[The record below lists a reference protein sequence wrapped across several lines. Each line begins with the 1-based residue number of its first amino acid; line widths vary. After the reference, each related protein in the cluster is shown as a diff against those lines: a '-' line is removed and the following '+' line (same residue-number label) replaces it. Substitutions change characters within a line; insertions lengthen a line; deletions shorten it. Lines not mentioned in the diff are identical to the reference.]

1 MASIGSLKIG
11 IGLNT
16 TGLIRDLKRSEFM
29 LKKQGSKFKALGASL
44 TSSITLPLL
53 AAGGAGAT
61 LAVQLGD
68 NFAKIENL
76 VGVTGSSLEDLRSG
90 VARVSGQTAKSQV
103 ELSEALFAVTSAGLR
118 GKDAINVLTQAAKA
132 SQVGLGETKS
142 IALASTAVLNA
153 YGSETI
159 SAARATDVLAATIK
173 YGNLEAA
180 SLAPVLGKVIGPA
193 SQLGISFEEIG
204 ANVATFT
211 RLGTGAEEAVTAL
224 GSVMNTFI
232 KVTPQASKALA
243 EVGLT
248 AEGVRDKIKTDG
260 LADTL
265 IFLTDTFDGN
275 IEALAKVIPNV
286 KALGNVLGTASAQG
300 TTYKEV
306 VDGIYDSTGLVD
318 EGFKNVSK
326 TAGFQLKKALVDV
339 QNAAIGLGNKLLP
352 IVLKIVGL
360 VSSLV
365 NKFTSLSSATQDT
378 VVKFALIAAAAGPV
392 LSVFGGLI
400 GTLGSFKGLFAA
412 IIPNIVKFWAALT
425 GPVGLAAIAFGSLA
439 VLIVNNWDKVKTAIT
454 AVVNSVIKLYNENV
468 LVRGVIEGIVAYW
481 NILKRTIAG
490 IFTSLKSLGSV
501 VKKIFTGDF
510 DSLGDL
516 FKTAGDEI
524 KAEATSYAEDVKNIL
539 VDAVDNTI
547 DPKEMIKPITEADV
561 QSFVDPLVNGIKNAT
576 NGITGL
582 LSGGGGG
589 GGSSSSSDSTPDL
602 SKKIAPLASL
612 LPSINSE
619 VIELGNNLDDG
630 LDGGKVVDM
639 VAYLKE
645 LKSVSI
651 DLGETLKGALG
662 DALIGL
668 GDNLGNAIANA
679 ESFGEGFKSVVT
691 GVLDTLIGVL
701 SQVGKLAISTGVA
714 VIGIKLALDSLN
726 PAAAIAGGVA
736 LVALASVVKAKLANS
751 AASAPKLAKGGV
763 LTGETLFIGGEYPGA
778 ATNPEIVTPEN
789 LMRKIF
795 REEGAG
801 GGGHLSAEIHMDMLR
816 FGMSKDVSR
825 VS

>member
-1 MASIGSLKIG
+1 MASIGNLKIG

-16 TGLIRDLKRSEFM
+16 TGLIRDLKRSEYM

-53 AAGGAGAT
+53 AAGGAGAA

-76 VGVTGSSLEDLRSG
+76 VGVTGASLEDLRSG

-118 GKDAINVLTQAAKA
+118 GKEALDVLTQAAKA
-132 SQVGLGETKS
+132 SQVGLGDTKS

-153 YGSETI
+153 YGTEVIT
-159 SAARATDVLAATIK
+159 AARATDVLAATIK

-232 KVTPQASKALA
+232 KVTPQAAEALA

-248 AEGVRDKIKTDG
+248 AQGVRDRIKNNG

-275 IEALAKVIPNV
+275 IEALAKVIPNI

-300 TTYKEV
+300 TTYREV

-318 EGFKNVSK
+318 QGFQNVSN

-352 IVLKIVGL
+352 IALKIVGL
-360 VSSLV
+360 ITSLV
-365 NKFTSLSSATQDT
+365 NKFTALSSATQDT

-392 LSVFGGLI
+392 LSVFGGLLT
-400 GTLGSFKGLFAA
+400 GLGAFKGIFAT
-412 IIPNIVKFWAALT
+412 IIPNIIKFWGVLTGPIGLAALAFAALT
-425 GPVGLAAIAFGSLA
+425 HVI
-439 VLIVNNWDKVKTAIT
+439 IKNWDSVKEGIVKVI
-454 AVVNSVIKLYNENV
+454 NSVITLYNENI
-468 LVRGVIEGIVAYW
+468 LIRGVVEGIVAYW
-481 NILKRTIAG
+481 KIMKRLISG
-490 IFTSLKSLGSV
+490 IFTSLISLGSV

-516 FKTAGDEI
+516 FKNAGEEI
-524 KAEATSYAEDVKNIL
+524 KTEAISYAEDVKEIL
-539 VDAVDNTI
+539 GDALDNTI
-547 DPKEMIKPITEADV
+547 DPKEMIKPITASDV
-561 QSFVDPLVNGIKNAT
+561 QSFVDPLINGHRESSKSNQSNWVAFSQTFCNGIN
-576 NGITGL
+576 
-582 LSGGGGG
+582 
-589 GGSSSSSDSTPDL
+589 
-602 SKKIAPLASL
+602 
-612 LPSINSE
+612 
-619 VIELGNNLDDG
+619 
-630 LDGGKVVDM
+630 
-639 VAYLKE
+639 
-645 LKSVSI
+645 
-651 DLGETLKGALG
+651 
-662 DALIGL
+662 
-668 GDNLGNAIANA
+668 
-679 ESFGEGFKSVVT
+679 
-691 GVLDTLIGVL
+691 
-701 SQVGKLAISTGVA
+701 
-714 VIGIKLALDSLN
+714 
-726 PAAAIAGGVA
+726 
-736 LVALASVVKAKLANS
+736 
-751 AASAPKLAKGGV
+751 
-763 LTGETLFIGGEYPGA
+763 
-778 ATNPEIVTPEN
+778 
-789 LMRKIF
+789 
-795 REEGAG
+795 
-801 GGGHLSAEIHMDMLR
+801 H
-816 FGMSKDVSR
+816 
-825 VS
+825 